1 MVEPMRD
8 SDLEWAAALMERR
21 RVSYERFA
29 PVFWKPAENA
39 TVQHAAFLRS
49 QVESGSAVGLRS
61 EVGFVVAAVRA
72 DQYEVDDFAVEPDS
86 EWSTEGH
93 HLLQSVAKFGPLDQ
107 PAHARVVTARQDLP
121 KRHMLEAV
129 GLKPATRWWV
139 KELRPAIA
147 AEPTFAQV
155 VLGPV
160 EAMFVPAPP
169 VYAPGG
175 AVCILGDMEP
185 DVAVEAAQEA
195 EAQGAVLAVVT
206 RQASPSEPPAEEPTL
221 TAADFDNLSVFF
233 EGPLSGP

>member
-8 SDLEWAAALMERR
+8 RDFEWAAALMERR
-21 RVSYERFA
+21 RAVYERFA

-39 TVQHAAFLRS
+39 AVPHAAFLRS

-72 DQYEVDDFAVEPDS
+72 DHYDVDDFAVEPET
-86 EWSTEGH
+86 EWSTQGRQ
-93 HLLQSVAKFGPLDQ
+93 LLQSVPEFGPLDQ
-107 PAHARVVTARQDLP
+107 PARARVVTACQDLP
-121 KRHMLEAV
+121 KRRMLEAL
-129 GLKPATRWWV
+129 GLRPATRWWV

-155 VLGPV
+155 GFGSVK
-160 EAMFVPAPP
+160 AMFVPAPP

-185 DVAVEAAQEA
+185 YVAVEAAEEA

-206 RQASPSEPPAEEPTL
+206 RQASPSEPPEDEPML
-221 TAADFDNLSVFF
+221 ATAGFDNVSVFF
-233 EGPLSGP
+233 EGPVAGP